1 MTVPTRTALIA
12 SSLVLALACRRAPEP
27 NPASSVAPAGSQ
39 PAASASAGPAEA
51 PEHTRPDTG
60 PVRPDTAPSRPAR
73 PTHPAAPA
81 RVIVTLPA
89 GTELR
94 AALQMTASSR
104 TSHVGDLVLA
114 ELLEAVSH
122 DGHVVLPRGS
132 ELRGRVTAAVP
143 SGRVKGRARL
153 ALVFDEVDVR
163 GQRHALATRAIDIT
177 AASGKKRDILLI
189 GGGAGAGGL
198 IGGLVD
204 GKKGAGLG
212 VLIGAGA
219 GTGAALATKGKEVEL
234 AAGQQLRLE
243 LTEAATLD

>member
-1 MTVPTRTALIA
+1 MTVLTRTAAIVA
-12 SSLVLALACRRAPEP
+12 GLVFSLACRNAPDTGS
-27 NPASSVAPAGSQ
+27 ASSVTPASGQATPAGARAQ
-39 PAASASAGPAEA
+39 VPASAEAPPPARPGRTTPVIPAEA
-51 PEHTRPDTG
+51 RPS
-60 PVRPDTAPSRPAR
+60 PPP
-73 PTHPAAPA
+73 
-81 RVIVTLPA
+81 RVVLTLPA

-94 AALQMTASSR
+94 ASLQTAASSR
-104 TSHVGDLVLA
+104 TSQIGDLVVA
-114 ELLEAVSH
+114 ELLESVSSA
-122 DGHVVLPRGS
+122 GRVVLPRGS

-153 ALVFDEVDVR
+153 AFVFDEVELR
-163 GQRHALATRAIDIT
+163 GQRQALVTHAIDIT
-177 AASGKKRDILLI
+177 AASGKKRDVVLI

-198 IGGLVD
+198 IGGLVG

-243 LTEAATLD
+243 LAQAARLD